1 MPNLIHR
8 PIESSTIIGCLICT
22 AVSIAVYVGLGIGG
36 FGYQWSCDSVTE
48 PSKLAACQAFVD
60 FQPQLIEY
68 IRMIMLAII
77 PCVWVLGLIVV
88 PRYMK
93 KEGQNQP

>member
-8 PIESSTIIGCLICT
+8 PIEPSMIVACLFVT
-22 AVSIAVYVGLGIGG
+22 SMSIVVYVGLGFGG
-36 FGYQWSCDSVTE
+36 FGYQWSCDSVTD

-60 FQPQLIEY
+60 FQPQLVEH

-93 KEGQNQP
+93 KEGQN